1 MGLISTAVSFKTLG
15 MINRKLSIMACCLG
29 IGVAIA
35 TQAQPA
41 AGTSD
46 DQKAALDALRQ
57 AEKGRPATTNSAP
70 APTAPVTAT
79 AATTDAE
86 NAQALEALRQAE
98 GGHAAHGPVA
108 PAPVPAPAPTPA
120 PEQAQAPVQAVAPN
134 PADNA
139 SALEALRRAER
150 GQVAPA
156 AEQNNAQAIQAQKE
170 AEAAQAQAEAA
181 RSQQSRD
188 AERAAEEKALAD
200 KTAEETAARQK
211 KVDEE
216 KNLAAAKQSGTDNA
230 AAAAALQRQKAQDEV
245 AQRLEKLQGQIKS
258 QPAPTPASTPAENTG
273 IAASKEQRLADLL
286 RRYRADEI
294 TPLEYHTERAKIIAE
309 P

>member
-1 MGLISTAVSFKTLG
+1 
-15 MINRKLSIMACCLG
+15 MINRKLCIMACCLG
-29 IGVAIA
+29 MGVAIA

-57 AEKGRPATTNSAP
+57 AEKGQPATTNSAP
-70 APTAPVTAT
+70 APTAPATAT

-86 NAQALEALRQAE
+86 NAQALEALRRAE

-108 PAPVPAPAPTPA
+108 PAPAPAPAPTPA

-139 SALEALRRAER
+139 NALEALRRAER

-156 AEQNNAQAIQAQKE
+156 AEPNNAQTIQAQKQ

-200 KTAEETAARQK
+200 KTAEEAAARQ
-211 KVDEE
+211 
-216 KNLAAAKQSGTDNA
+216 SGNDNA
-230 AAAAALQRQKAQDEV
+230 AASAALQRQKAQDEV

-258 QPAPTPASTPAENTG
+258 QPAPTPASTPTENTG